1 MTQRILVGADGS
13 ENSRRAIEWCAEFA
27 RDSGVEV
34 VVCHVVSK
42 FGEWMLSAGQIDFQ
56 KVEKERLELV
66 TGPWTEPLRAAAV
79 PYQVVQVSG
88 DPVTELLAV
97 AESKD
102 VELNVSFDW
111 EVEVLGQFTSSQET
125 LFLSIVYERESDG
138 AMTQLG
144 GATKKVYVMR
154 DVTETFSAA
163 GRYSYQ
169 VFAPISVASGSSKS
183 DRFRFKLRM
192 SVSDENIEYSVRD
205 IRMHRLVEI

>member
-13 ENSRRAIEWCAEFA
+13 ENSRRAIEWCAEYA
-27 RDSGVEV
+27 RNGGVEV

-42 FGEWMLSAGQIDFQ
+42 FGEWMMSAGQIDFQ

-102 VELNVSFDW
+102 VELIVIGKAGHGPTA
-111 EVEVLGQFTSSQET
+111 E
-125 LFLSIVYERESDG
+125 LFLGGTAGKLTHRSNYPLLLVPARRPERRG
-138 AMTQLG
+138 
-144 GATKKVYVMR
+144 
-154 DVTETFSAA
+154 
-163 GRYSYQ
+163 
-169 VFAPISVASGSSKS
+169 
-183 DRFRFKLRM
+183 
-192 SVSDENIEYSVRD
+192 
-205 IRMHRLVEI
+205 

>member
-102 VELNVSFDW
+102 VDLIVIGKAGHGATGEL
-111 EVEVLGQFTSSQET
+111 L
-125 LFLSIVYERESDG
+125 
-138 AMTQLG
+138 LG
-144 GATKKVYVMR
+144 GT
-154 DVTETFSAA
+154 A
-163 GRYSYQ
+163 GKLTHRTTYPLLLVPSRR
-169 VFAPISVASGSSKS
+169 P
-183 DRFRFKLRM
+183 DRA
-192 SVSDENIEYSVRD
+192 
-205 IRMHRLVEI
+205 